1 MAFGAVICVEKKECM
16 MSAQRAYE
24 DLIGR
29 WKQLHVLESC
39 AAVLG
44 WDERTYMPRGGA
56 AHRAEQHALL
66 AGMAHER
73 ATAPGVGELLS
84 RIEADVNGFEA
95 DSAAAV
101 NVREIRREYD
111 RRTKLPRSLVE
122 ALAKATTL
130 AEQAWQEAREVSAF
144 EPFRPYLEEVV
155 RLTGDVAEALRDG
168 GSLYDALLDR
178 FEPGETSDNLKR
190 VFGALRDEL
199 APLVAAIMES
209 GTTPDASILTREYPV
224 EKQAAFGAAA
234 AEAIGFDFERGRLD
248 ETVHPFCSGI
258 GPGDTRITTR
268 YDRNQFAQ
276 AFFGTL
282 HETGHGL
289 YDQGLDATHFGTPLG
304 DAVSLGIHESQ
315 SRMWENFVGR
325 GRAFWTH
332 FFPKVRD
339 VFPGAL
345 AGVSP
350 DAFYFAVND
359 VRPSFIR
366 VEADEATYNLHVL
379 LRFALEEALVEGD
392 LQVADV
398 PGAWNER
405 FERDFGLKPP
415 DDAHGC
421 LQDVHW
427 SAGLIGY
434 FPTYTLGNLY
444 AAQFFEAARR
454 DLGDLEG
461 QFESGE
467 FNTLLE
473 WLRDRIHRHGNRFRA
488 SQLVEKVTGTPLD
501 HRALM
506 AHLKA
511 KFGRLYGV

>member
-1 MAFGAVICVEKKECM
+1 
-16 MSAQRAYE
+16 MSTQRAYE

-29 WKQLHVLESC
+29 WKELHLLESC

-73 ATAPGVGELLS
+73 ATASEVGELLS
-84 RIEADVNGFEA
+84 CVEEGDEVFDA

-101 NVREIRREYD
+101 NLREIRREYD
-111 RRTKLPRSLVE
+111 RRTKLPKTLVE

-130 AEQAWQEAREVSAF
+130 AEHAWQEAREDSAF
-144 EPFRPYLEEVV
+144 ERFRPHLEEVV
-155 RLTGDVAEALRDG
+155 RLTREVAEALKTG
-168 GSLYDALLDR
+168 GTAYDALLDR
-178 FEPGETSDNLKR
+178 FEPGETSDNLKK
-190 VFGALRDEL
+190 VFWALRDEL
-199 APLVAAIMES
+199 TPLIAAIVES
-209 GTTPDASILTREYPV
+209 GRAPDASILTRDYSVP
-224 EKQAAFGAAA
+224 KQTAFGIAA

-248 ETVHPFCSGI
+248 ETVHPFCTGI

-268 YDRNQFAQ
+268 YDRNRFAQ

-282 HETGHGL
+282 HEAGHGL
-289 YDQGLDATHFGTPLG
+289 YDQGLDPAHSGTPMAE
-304 DAVSLGIHESQ
+304 AVSLGIHESQ

-325 GRAFWTH
+325 SRAFWSH
-332 FFPKVRD
+332 FFPKARD
-339 VFPGAL
+339 VFSTAL
-345 AGVSP
+345 AGVSLES
-350 DAFYFAVND
+350 FYFAVND
-359 VRPSFIR
+359 ARPSFIR
-366 VEADEATYNLHVL
+366 VEADEATYNLHIL

-392 LQVADV
+392 LPVADV

-415 DDAHGC
+415 DDARGC

-454 DLGDLEG
+454 DLGDLDRQFAEG
-461 QFESGE
+461 GFSP
-467 FNTLLE
+467 LLG
-473 WLRDRIHRHGNRFRA
+473 WLRDRIHRQGKHYTA
-488 SQLVEKVTGTPLD
+488 PELVEKVTGKPLG

-511 KFGRLYGV
+511 KFGPLYGV

>member
-1 MAFGAVICVEKKECM
+1 
-16 MSAQRAYE
+16 MSRDRAYD

-29 WKQLHVLESC
+29 WKELNLLESC

-56 AHRAEQHALL
+56 AHRAEQHALM

-73 ATAPGVGELLS
+73 ATATEVGDLLS
-84 RIEADVNGFEA
+84 RIEEGDEQLPP
-95 DSAAAV
+95 DSASAV

-130 AEQAWQEAREVSAF
+130 AEHAWQEAREKSAF
-144 EPFRPYLEEVV
+144 ERFRPEFEEVL
-155 RLTGDVAEALRDG
+155 RLTREVAAALRAG
-168 GSLYDALLDR
+168 GTAYDALLDR
-178 FEPGETSDNLKR
+178 FEPGETSRNLKR

-199 APLVAAIMES
+199 APLVAAIVDAGRE
-209 GTTPDASILTREYPV
+209 PDASILTRDYPV
-224 EKQAAFGAAA
+224 ARQTAFGIAA

-248 ETVHPFCSGI
+248 ETVHPFCTGI

-282 HETGHGL
+282 HEAGHGL
-289 YDQGLDATHFGTPLG
+289 YDQGLDAAHSGTPMAE
-304 DAVSLGIHESQ
+304 AVSLGIHESQ

-332 FFPKVRD
+332 FFPKARD
-339 VFPGAL
+339 EFPAAL
-345 AGVSP
+345 ADVSP

-366 VEADEATYNLHVL
+366 VEADEATYNLHIL

-392 LQVADV
+392 LAVADV

-415 DDAHGC
+415 DDARGC

-444 AAQFFEAARR
+444 AAQFFEGARR

-461 QFESGE
+461 QFAEGE
-467 FNTLLE
+467 FGPLLG
-473 WLRDRIHRHGNRFRA
+473 WLRERIHLHGKRYPA
-488 SQLVEKVTGTPLD
+488 TELVEAVTGKPLD

-506 AHLKA
+506 MHLKA
-511 KFGRLYGV
+511 KFGPLYGV

>member
-1 MAFGAVICVEKKECM
+1 
-16 MSAQRAYE
+16 MSTQQAYG

-29 WKQLHVLESC
+29 WKELQLLESC

-73 ATAPGVGELLS
+73 ATAPEVGELLS
-84 RIEADVNGFEA
+84 RVEEGDEVFRPE
-95 DSAAAV
+95 STPAV

-111 RRTKLPRSLVE
+111 RRAKLPKTLVE

-130 AEQAWQEAREVSAF
+130 AEHAWQEAREASAF
-144 EPFRPYLEEVV
+144 ERFRPHLVEVV
-155 RLTGDVAEALRDG
+155 GLTREVAEALRTEG
-168 GSLYDALLDR
+168 TAYDALLDR
-178 FEPGETSDNLKR
+178 FEPGETSHNLKR

-199 APLVAAIMES
+199 APLVAAIAES
-209 GTTPDASILTREYPV
+209 GRAPDASILTRDYPV
-224 EKQAAFGAAA
+224 AKQTAFGIAAA
-234 AEAIGFDFERGRLD
+234 DAIGFDFERGRLD
-248 ETVHPFCSGI
+248 ETVHPFCTGI

-268 YDRNQFAQ
+268 YDSNQFAQ

-282 HETGHGL
+282 HEAGHGL
-289 YDQGLDATHFGTPLG
+289 YDQGLDPAHSGTPMAE
-304 DAVSLGIHESQ
+304 AVSLGIHESQ
-315 SRMWENFVGR
+315 SRTWENFVGR
-325 GRAFWTH
+325 SRSFWTH
-332 FFPKVRD
+332 FFPRARE
-339 VFPGAL
+339 VFPAAL
-345 AGVSP
+345 ADVSP
-350 DAFYFAVND
+350 ESFYFAVND

-366 VEADEATYNLHVL
+366 VEADEATYNLHIL

-392 LQVADV
+392 LPVADV

-405 FERDFGLKPP
+405 FVQDFGLNPQ

-444 AAQFFEAARR
+444 GAQFFEAARR
-454 DLGDLEG
+454 DLGDLDG
-461 QFESGE
+461 QFTEGE
-467 FNTLLE
+467 FRPLLG
-473 WLRDRIHRHGNRFRA
+473 WLRERIHRQGKRYTA
-488 SQLVEKVTGTPLD
+488 SELVEKVTGKPLD
-501 HRALM
+501 HQALM

-511 KFGRLYGV
+511 KFGPLYGV

>member
-1 MAFGAVICVEKKECM
+1 
-16 MSAQRAYE
+16 MSTQRAYE

-29 WKQLHVLESC
+29 WKELQLLESC
-39 AAVLG
+39 GAVLG

-66 AGMAHER
+66 AGLAHER
-73 ATAPGVGELLS
+73 ATATEVGELLS
-84 RIEADVNGFEA
+84 RIEEGDRHFTP
-95 DSAAAV
+95 DSAPAV

-122 ALAKATTL
+122 AHAKATTL
-130 AEQAWQEAREVSAF
+130 AEQAWQEAREKSAF
-144 EPFRPYLEEVV
+144 GLFRPHFEEVL
-155 RLTGDVAEALRDG
+155 RLTREVAEALKTG
-168 GSLYDALLDR
+168 GSAYDALLDR
-178 FEPGETSDNLKR
+178 FEPGETSRNLKR

-199 APLVAAIMES
+199 APLVAAIVDTGRE
-209 GTTPDASILTREYPV
+209 PDASILTRDYPV
-224 EKQAAFGAAA
+224 AKQTAFGVAAA
-234 AEAIGFDFERGRLD
+234 AAIGFDFERGRLD
-248 ETVHPFCSGI
+248 ETVHPFCTGI

-268 YDRNQFAQ
+268 YDRNRFAQ

-282 HETGHGL
+282 HEAGHGL
-289 YDQGLDATHFGTPLG
+289 YDQGLDSAHSGTPMA

-332 FFPKVRD
+332 FFPKARD
-339 VFPGAL
+339 EFPAAL
-345 AGVSP
+345 ADVSP
-350 DAFYFAVND
+350 DAFHFAINH

-366 VEADEATYNLHVL
+366 VEADEATYNLHIL

-392 LQVADV
+392 LAVADV

-405 FERDFGLKPP
+405 FEKDFSLKPP

-444 AAQFFEAARR
+444 AAQFFESARG
-454 DLGDLEG
+454 DLGDLDG
-461 QFESGE
+461 QFAKGE
-467 FNTLLE
+467 FGPLLG
-473 WLRDRIHRHGNRFRA
+473 WLRDRIHLQGKRYPA
-488 SQLVEKVTGTPLD
+488 PELVEAVTGKPLG

-506 AHLKA
+506 THLKA
-511 KFGRLYGV
+511 RFGPLYGV

>member
-1 MAFGAVICVEKKECM
+1 
-16 MSAQRAYE
+16 MSTKRAYE

-29 WKQLHVLESC
+29 WKELHLLESC

-44 WDERTYMPRGGA
+44 WDERTYMPRGGG

-73 ATAPGVGELLS
+73 ATAPELGDLLS
-84 RIEADVNGFEA
+84 RVEEGDEHFTPE
-95 DSAAAV
+95 SAPAV

-130 AEQAWQEAREVSAF
+130 AEQAWQEARENAAF
-144 EPFRPYLEEVV
+144 ELFRPRLEEVLQ
-155 RLTGDVAEALRDG
+155 LTREVAEALKNG
-168 GSLYDALLDR
+168 GSAYDALLDR
-178 FEPGETSDNLKR
+178 FEPGETSQNLKK

-199 APLVAAIMES
+199 APLVAAIVDS
-209 GTTPDASILTREYPV
+209 GRAPDAGILAREYPV
-224 EKQAAFGAAA
+224 PGQASFGVAAA
-234 AEAIGFDFERGRLD
+234 RAIGFDFERGRLD
-248 ETVHPFCSGI
+248 ETVHPFCTGI

-268 YDRNQFAQ
+268 YDRNQFAP

-282 HETGHGL
+282 HEAGHGL
-289 YDQGLDATHFGTPLG
+289 YEQGLDPAHSGTPMA

-315 SRMWENFVGR
+315 SRMWENLVGR
-325 GRAFWTH
+325 SRAFWTH
-332 FFPKVRD
+332 FFPKARD
-339 VFPGAL
+339 LFPAAL
-345 AGVSP
+345 ADVSA

-366 VEADEATYNLHVL
+366 VEADEATYNLHIL
-379 LRFALEEALVEGD
+379 LRFSLEEALVDGD
-392 LQVADV
+392 LAVADV

-454 DLGDLEG
+454 DLGDLDG
-461 QFESGE
+461 QFAGGE
-467 FNTLLE
+467 FGPLSG
-473 WLRDRIHRHGNRFRA
+473 WLRDRVHRHGMRYRA
-488 SQLVEKVTGTPLD
+488 TELVRVITGKPLG

-506 AHLKA
+506 THLKTR
-511 KFGRLYGV
+511 FGPLYGI

>member
-1 MAFGAVICVEKKECM
+1 
-16 MSAQRAYE
+16 MSTQRAYE

-29 WKQLHVLESC
+29 WKELHLLESC

-73 ATAPGVGELLS
+73 ATAPEMGELLS
-84 RIEADVNGFEA
+84 CVEEGDRDFQP

-111 RRTKLPRSLVE
+111 RRTKLPRSLVV

-130 AEQAWQEAREVSAF
+130 AEQAWQDAREASAF
-144 EPFRPYLEEVV
+144 KRFRPHLEEVV
-155 RLTGDVAEALRDG
+155 RLTRDVAEALRDG
-168 GSLYDALLDR
+168 GALYDALLDR

-199 APLVAAIMES
+199 APLVAAIVES
-209 GTTPDASILTREYPV
+209 GTTPEASILTRDYPV
-224 EKQAAFGAAA
+224 ERQAAFGTAA

-248 ETVHPFCSGI
+248 ETVHPFCTGI

-282 HETGHGL
+282 HEAGHGL
-289 YDQGLDATHFGTPLG
+289 YDQGLEAAHSGTPMAE
-304 DAVSLGIHESQ
+304 AVSLGIHESQ
-315 SRMWENFVGR
+315 SRTWENFVGR
-325 GRAFWTH
+325 SRAFWTH
-332 FFPKVRD
+332 FFPKARD
-339 VFPGAL
+339 VFSTAL
-345 AGVSP
+345 AGVSLES
-350 DAFYFAVND
+350 FYFAVNHA
-359 VRPSFIR
+359 RPSFIR
-366 VEADEATYNLHVL
+366 VEADEATYNLHIL

-392 LQVADV
+392 LPVAEV

-415 DDAHGC
+415 DDARGC

-454 DLGDLEG
+454 DLGDLDRQFAEG
-461 QFESGE
+461 DFGPLSG
-467 FNTLLE
+467 
-473 WLRDRIHRHGNRFRA
+473 WLRDRIHRPGKRYRA
-488 SQLVEKVTGTPLD
+488 PELVEKVTGELLD

-506 AHLKA
+506 DHLKA
-511 KFGRLYGV
+511 KFGPMYGV

>member
-1 MAFGAVICVEKKECM
+1 
-16 MSAQRAYE
+16 MSTQQAYE

-29 WKQLHVLESC
+29 WKELQLLESC

-73 ATAPGVGELLS
+73 ATAPEVGELLS
-84 RIEADVNGFEA
+84 RIEEGDEQFQP
-95 DSAAAV
+95 DSAPAV

-111 RRTKLPRSLVE
+111 RRTKLPQSLVV

-130 AEQAWQEAREVSAF
+130 AEQAWQEAREKSTFGV
-144 EPFRPYLEEVV
+144 FRPHLKEVV
-155 RLTGDVAEALRDG
+155 GLTREVAAALRTE
-168 GSLYDALLDR
+168 GSAYDALLDR
-178 FEPGETSDNLKR
+178 FEPGETSQNLKR

-199 APLVAAIMES
+199 APLVAAIVDS
-209 GTTPDASILTREYPV
+209 GRAPDASILTRDYPV
-224 EKQAAFGAAA
+224 TEQASFGVAAA
-234 AEAIGFDFERGRLD
+234 TAMGFDFERGRLD

-282 HETGHGL
+282 HEAGHGM
-289 YDQGLDATHFGTPLG
+289 YDQGLDDAHSGTPMA

-332 FFPKVRD
+332 FYPKARD
-339 VFPGAL
+339 VFPAAL
-345 AGVSP
+345 TDVSP

-366 VEADEATYNLHVL
+366 VEADEATYNLHIL

-392 LQVADV
+392 LTVADV

-405 FERDFGLKPP
+405 FEKDFGLNPP

-454 DLGDLEG
+454 DLGDLDG
-461 QFESGE
+461 QFAKGM
-467 FNTLLE
+467 FGLLLG
-473 WLRDRIHRHGNRFRA
+473 WLRDRIHRHGMRYRA
-488 SQLVEKVTGTPLD
+488 TELVEAVSGEPLG

-506 AHLKA
+506 THLKA
-511 KFGRLYGV
+511 KFGPLYGV

>member
-1 MAFGAVICVEKKECM
+1 

-29 WKQLHVLESC
+29 WKELQLLESC

-73 ATAPGVGELLS
+73 ATAAEIGELLS
-84 RIEADVNGFEA
+84 RIEEGDEHFTP
-95 DSAAAV
+95 DSTPAV

-111 RRTKLPRSLVE
+111 RRTKLTRSLVV

-130 AEQAWQEAREVSAF
+130 AEQAWQDAREESAF
-144 EPFRPYLEEVV
+144 GLFQPHLDEVL
-155 RLTGDVAEALRDG
+155 RLTREVAEALKTG
-168 GSLYDALLDR
+168 GSAYDALLDR
-178 FEPGETSDNLKR
+178 FEPGETSRNLKR

-199 APLVAAIMES
+199 APLVAAIVDS
-209 GTTPDASILTREYPV
+209 GKAPDASILIRDYPIS
-224 EKQAAFGAAA
+224 EQASFVIAAA
-234 AEAIGFDFERGRLD
+234 GAIGFDFERGRLD

-282 HETGHGL
+282 HEAGHGL
-289 YDQGLDATHFGTPLG
+289 YDQGLDAAHFGTPMG

-332 FFPKVRD
+332 FFPQARD
-339 VFPGAL
+339 VFPLAL
-345 AGVSP
+345 VDVSP

-366 VEADEATYNLHVL
+366 VEADEATYNLHIL

-392 LQVADV
+392 LPVADL

-444 AAQFFEAARR
+444 AAQFFEAARC
-454 DLGDLEG
+454 DLGDLDG
-461 QFESGE
+461 QFAGGE
-467 FNTLLE
+467 FQPLLG
-473 WLRDRIHRHGNRFRA
+473 WLRERIHREGKRYTA
-488 SQLVEKVTGTPLD
+488 SALVEKVTGKPLD
-501 HRALM
+501 HQALM
-506 AHLKA
+506 AHLKS
-511 KFGRLYGV
+511 KFRPLYGV